1 MPASPRSTSTP
12 LSSSRT
18 AALAC
23 WTGESGDAAG
33 ARDQYAALLPVLEQ
47 VFGAEH
53 PGTMGARTELARWT
67 QEVGESGQA
76 T

>member
-18 AALAC
+18 AALAR
-23 WTGESGDAAG
+23 WTGESGESGDAAG
-33 ARDQYAALLPVLEQ
+33 ARDQYAALLPVFEQ
-47 VFGAEH
+47 VFGGEH

-67 QEVGESGQA
+67 QEV
-76 T
+76 

>member
-18 AALAC
+18 AALAR

-33 ARDQYAALLPVLEQ
+33 ARDQYSALLPVLEQ
-47 VFGAEH
+47 VFGGEH

-67 QEVGESGQA
+67 QEV
-76 T
+76 